1 MCIDVKFILYDNA
14 AEKIKKV
21 VLSQKFGND
30 QETEASLFV
39 NTADIKGIFKRHKIT
54 PNIRPMLYWN
64 NTKTGEKTLE
74 SLD

>member
-1 MCIDVKFILYDNA
+1 MKNLNTENVDET

-21 VLSQKFGND
+21 VLSQKFGD
-30 QETEASLFV
+30 DKETEATLFV
-39 NTADIKGIFKRHKIT
+39 NTTDIKGIFKRYKIT
-54 PNIRPMLYWN
+54 STIRPMLYWN